1 MALTDKQVILY
12 MKNRNKGAT
21 QEVAAARG
29 GISVRS
35 ARRIDKGQHQP
46 VGHHHW
52 RTRKDPLEP
61 VWETEVQPMLEQQ
74 PALTPITVL
83 EHLQDS
89 HPGQYPDS
97 ILRTL
102 QRRIKIW
109 KSQHGGEKE
118 VMFIQERQPGAQAFV
133 DFTEL
138 KSIAI
143 TIAGQPLPHRLFHLR
158 LPWSHWSWMSVVLGG
173 ESFSAL
179 VEGMQNGL
187 HQLGGIPAEIRTD
200 SLSAA
205 WRPLSEGERT
215 QETARY
221 AAFCEHY
228 GVLASHNNPGKGHE
242 NGAVESAHGHLKRRI
257 RQALLM
263 RGNTDFAS
271 VDEYRSFITTQVL
284 RHNQRHA
291 GAVAQEREHLKP
303 LPLQRCADYEELLAR
318 VTASSTVTVKL
329 VVYSVPSRLIGL
341 MLKVRLW
348 DDRLSFYNG
357 SSEVY
362 HCTRVRPE
370 KGKRRARS
378 IDFRHMLDSLVK
390 KPNALYHAAL
400 REDILPDERWNA
412 LWRALCTRATPGLAC
427 RIMVQALKMAA
438 ERDDIDDPRKKLAQ
452 LLKSGR
458 ELTLDQVQRQ
468 LGIPVQ
474 APAPQAVVQHKLAD
488 YEKIVSE
495 ASR

>member
-1 MALTDKQVILY
+1 MALTNKQVHLY

-21 QEVAAARG
+21 QEVAAAKS

-46 VGHHHW
+46 VGRHHW
-52 RTRKDPLEP
+52 RTRKDPLETIWQS
-61 VWETEVQPMLEQQ
+61 VLEPMLKQQ

-83 EHLQDS
+83 EHLQEIY
-89 HPGQYPDS
+89 PGQYPDS

-102 QRRIKIW
+102 QRRIRTW
-109 KSQHGGEKE
+109 KSQCGGEKE
-118 VMFIQERQPGAQAFV
+118 VMFMQEHQPGARALV

-138 KSIAI
+138 KGVEV
-143 TIAGQPLPHRLFHLR
+143 TIDGQPLQHRLFHFR

-173 ESFSAL
+173 ESYSAL
-179 VEGMQNGL
+179 VEGLQNAL
-187 HQLGGIPAEIRTD
+187 HQLGGVPAEIRTD

-205 WRPLSEGERT
+205 WRSLPESARA
-215 QETARY
+215 QQTARY

-228 GVLASHNNPGKGHE
+228 SVLASHNNLGKGHE

-257 RQALLM
+257 RQALLL
-263 RGNTDFAS
+263 RGNADFTS

-291 GAVAQEREHLKP
+291 QAVLQERQYLRA
-303 LPLQRCADYEELLAR
+303 LPMKRCADYEELLVR
-318 VTASSTVTVKL
+318 VSASSTVTVKL

-341 MLKVRLW
+341 MLKVHLW

-357 SSEVY
+357 STEV
-362 HCTRVRPE
+362 HQCARVRPE

-378 IDFRHMLDSLVK
+378 INFRHMLDSLGR
-390 KPNALYHAAL
+390 KPNALFHASL
-400 REDILPDERWNA
+400 REDILPDTRWSE
-412 LWRALCTRATPGLAC
+412 LWRVLCTRAAPGLAC
-427 RIMVQALKMAA
+427 RIIVQALKIAA
-438 ERDDIDDPRKKLAQ
+438 EHDDIDGPRKKLAQ
-452 LLKSGR
+452 LLKSTN

-468 LGIPVQ
+468 LGVPIQSTVSQPIT
-474 APAPQAVVQHKLAD
+474 QHKLSD
-488 YEKIVSE
+488 YEKIVEE
-495 ASR
+495 ATR

>member
-21 QEVAAARG
+21 QEVAAARS

-35 ARRIDKGQHQP
+35 ARRLDKGQLQP

-52 RTRKDPLEP
+52 RTRKDPLES
-61 VWETEVQPMLEQQ
+61 VWQTEVKPMLEQQ

-83 EHLQDS
+83 EHLQDA

-102 QRRIKIW
+102 QRRIRTW

-118 VMFIQERQPGAQAFV
+118 VMFIQEHQPGAQAFV

-138 KSIAI
+138 KGINV
-143 TIAGQPLPHRLFHLR
+143 TIAGQPLSHRLFHFR
-158 LPWSHWSWMSVVLGG
+158 LPWSHWSWMNVVLGG
-173 ESFSAL
+173 ESYSAL
-179 VEGMQNGL
+179 VEGVQNAL
-187 HQLGGIPAEIRTD
+187 HQLGGVPVEIRTD

-215 QETARY
+215 QQTARY

-263 RGNTDFAS
+263 RGNADFTS
-271 VDEYRSFITTQVL
+271 VDKYRSFITAQVL

-291 GAVAQEREHLKP
+291 GAVAQERGHLKP
-303 LPLQRCADYEELLAR
+303 LPLKRCGDYEELLAR
-318 VTASSTVTVKL
+318 VSASSTVTVKL

-357 SSEVY
+357 STEVY
-362 HCTRVRPE
+362 HCARVRPK

-378 IDFRHMLDSLVK
+378 IDFRHMLDSLGR

-400 REDILPDERWNA
+400 REDILPNARWNE
-412 LWRALCTRATPGLAC
+412 LWRVLCTRAAPGLAC

-438 ERDDIDDPRKKLAQ
+438 EHDDIDAPRKKLAQ

-468 LGIPVQ
+468 LGITVQ
-474 APAPQAVVQHKLAD
+474 APAPQTVVQHKLAD

>member
-12 MKNRNKGAT
+12 MKNRIKGAT
-21 QEVAAARG
+21 QEVAAAKS

-46 VGHHHW
+46 VGYHHW

-61 VWETEVQPMLEQQ
+61 VWQTEVQPMLEQQ

-102 QRRIKIW
+102 QRRIRTW

-118 VMFIQERQPGAQAFV
+118 VMFIQEHQPGAQAFV

-138 KSIAI
+138 KDIDV
-143 TIAGQPLPHRLFHLR
+143 TIAGQPLSHRFFHFR

-173 ESFSAL
+173 ESYSAL
-179 VEGMQNGL
+179 VEGLQNAL
-187 HQLGGIPAEIRTD
+187 HQLGGVPAEIRTD

-205 WRPLSEGERT
+205 WRSLSEGDRA
-215 QETARY
+215 QQTARY

-228 GVLASHNNPGKGHE
+228 DVLASHNNPGKGHE

-263 RGNTDFAS
+263 RGNADFAS
-271 VDEYRSFITTQVL
+271 VEEYRSFITTQVL

-291 GAVAQEREHLKP
+291 GAIAQEREHLKP
-303 LPLQRCADYEELLAR
+303 LPMKRCADYEELLAR
-318 VTASSTVTVKL
+318 VSVSSTVTVKL

-357 SSEVY
+357 STEV
-362 HCTRVRPE
+362 HQCVRVRPE

-378 IDFRHMLDSLVK
+378 IDFRHMVDSLVR

-400 REDILPDERWNA
+400 REDILPDGRWNE
-412 LWRALCTRATPGLAC
+412 LWRVLCTRAAPGLAC

-438 ERDDIDDPRKKLAQ
+438 EHDDIDDPRKKLAQ

-468 LGIPVQ
+468 LGIAVQ
-474 APAPQAVVQHKLAD
+474 APAQQAVVQHKLAD